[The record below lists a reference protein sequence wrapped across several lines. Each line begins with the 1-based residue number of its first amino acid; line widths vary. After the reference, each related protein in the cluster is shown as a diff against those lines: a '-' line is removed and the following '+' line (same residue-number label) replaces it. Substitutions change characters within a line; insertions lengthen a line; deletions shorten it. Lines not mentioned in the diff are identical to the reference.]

1 MTHPTPEFVVLS
13 REKAECY
20 KPSGV
25 EVCISILDPRSE
37 PARLSPDF
45 ADVLRLYFSDIASPS
60 TAPGDVLFDQEH
72 VEAIDSFLARWP
84 NVDRIV
90 VHCMAGVSRSP
101 GVALGIC
108 DSCGWSTTALEEA
121 YPSWNRWVRTKL
133 RSRAA
138 DQT

>member
-1 MTHPTPEFVVLS
+1 MSRPAPEFVVLS

-20 KPSGV
+20 QPSGV
-25 EVCISILDPRSE
+25 EVCISISDPRSE

-45 ADVLRLYFSDIASPS
+45 ADVLRLHFSDIARPS
-60 TAPGDVLFDQEH
+60 TAAEDVLFEQEH

-84 NVDRIV
+84 HVDRIV

-108 DSCGWSTTALEEA
+108 DVQGWSTAALEEA
-121 YPSWNRWVRTKL
+121 HPSWNRWVRTKL
-133 RSRAA
+133 RTRGA
-138 DQT
+138 DQE